1 MHKRSRLD
9 SETGFL
15 SVPPQLTIIST
26 KETRFLFLGKPGFL
40 VIPRIQKPGFFLYS
54 TVQVI
59 STTET
64 RFLFLRQKRFL
75 SYPQDS
81 ETGFLFVPPQ

>member
-1 MHKRSRLD
+1 MV

-15 SVPPQLTIIST
+15 SVTPQLTI
-26 KETRFLFLGKPGFL
+26 
-40 VIPRIQKPGFFLYS
+40 
-54 TVQVI
+54 I

-64 RFLFLRQKRFL
+64 RFLYLGTNAIAYWVSETGFLSVTPQLTIISTTETRFLFL

-81 ETGFLFVPPQ
+81 ETGFLPVTPQ